1 MTSRASRRI
10 ACIAALA
17 AALFATALSAAAD
30 NWYAITPDG
39 VRVKESVAAVA
50 PDLRIVAD
58 EVDRLEFTI
67 QVDGLRVNSFKTID
81 GAFVNVDWPGAAVC
95 GEIGAPAI
103 PVVRN
108 VFVAPTGAVVTAR
121 VESAASA
128 IRFDASIIGDSIR
141 LAPVRAPIPKI
152 PGAIEQARY
161 LCDPSAY
168 AIDAATP
175 AETVRVSELGVVR
188 GRRLMLVEVFP
199 VQYNPAQQTLDVC
212 PDMQVVV
219 EFQTAQPQAVTH
231 SVLPGLP
238 NVVLNPARVPVDK
251 AQTGNYLVIVAD
263 AFADQ
268 MEEFNLAKSAQG
280 FKVSTWTAAAG
291 VTTTQIATFIA
302 TQWADPNNAPDYIL
316 LVGDTNTIPNWTGG
330 GDGTPPTDLPYTCMD
345 GAGDWFPDI
354 AIGRFPVRSAA
365 QLAAVIDKTLY
376 LENGPLADPSYL
388 SRAVFMASEDNYSV
402 SEGTHEYCITN
413 YMDPNNFEYEKLYS
427 HTYNATTQQSRDAF
441 NSGRIFGIY
450 SGHGSETSWADGPVF
465 TQSDVNGL
473 LNTNLYPFV
482 CSFACV
488 TGNYTITECFC
499 ETWILA
505 PNKGAAAIWGSSVNS
520 YWTED
525 DVLQKT
531 LFSVFYDDY
540 IRELGPAFNQTRV
553 RYAAQMGSD
562 STTRRYFEMYNLF
575 GDPSLLIPDAEAA
588 LRVSPSGLFRTEG
601 PEGGP
606 FTPASMMYTLRNVSA
621 APIDYE
627 VTHEPA
633 ASWVTLDGVL
643 TGSLGAGETL
653 DITATINASADVLPI
668 GAYTDTISFANLTDH
683 VGDATRDISLE
694 VGRYVFNAI
703 DVPKPITDYNTS
715 TSTMTVD
722 QHFCIGDLN
731 LSLDLTHTYVGDLIV
746 RLQSPSGTTVTLHNR
761 TGGGSSN
768 LQLTYDDEGTPPD
781 GPGAL
786 ADFDRQSPLGIW
798 TLTVS
803 DEAGGDSGTLNGW
816 TLRILPLGEVC
827 PPAANDMSFHT
838 QPNIPVDI
846 TLQGMTEGAGPL
858 TYTIESLPANGTI
871 RDMATNI
878 VVDTAPYSLSG
889 NGNAVRYQPTI
900 GYNGVDVFTYFVSD
914 DTGQSDPAT
923 VAIDVGGPEPIHV
936 FDMNVDPSWTATG
949 AWAYG
954 QPTGGGSHNLDPTSG
969 YTGTHV
975 VGFNLSG
982 DYSDNM
988 ASTQYLT
995 TKAIDC
1001 TGITDVQLRFRR
1013 WLGIESASYD
1023 HANIQVSNNG
1033 TTWTTIWEHT
1043 GAAVS
1048 ETSWSLQTYDIAAIA
1063 DNQETMYIRWGMG
1076 PTDGSVTYPG
1086 WNIDDVEIWGR
1097 QPAPPMVLGDM
1108 NCDGVCDIADVAPF
1122 SLALVDADAYAAVYP
1137 DCTMSL
1143 ADANSDTVIDGNDL
1157 QTFVELLLF
1166 GD

>member
-1 MTSRASRRI
+1 MTSRASRQI
-10 ACIAALA
+10 ACIAAVA
-17 AALFATALSAAAD
+17 AALLVTALSAVAD
-30 NWYAITPDG
+30 TWYAITPDG
-39 VRVKESVAAVA
+39 LRAKESIAAVA
-50 PDLRIVAD
+50 PDLRVVAD
-58 EVDRLEFTI
+58 EADRLEFTI
-67 QVDGLRVNSFKTID
+67 RVDGLRVESFKTID
-81 GAFVNVDWPGAAVC
+81 GAFVNVDWPGAASF
-95 GEIGAPAI
+95 GDIGSPAI

-108 VFVAPTGAVVTAR
+108 VFVAPVGAVVTAR
-121 VESAASA
+121 VQSAADRISV
-128 IRFDASIIGDSIR
+128 DASIIGEPIR
-141 LAPVRAPIPKI
+141 LAPVRAPIPKV
-152 PGAIEQARY
+152 PGAAEQARY
-161 LCDPSAY
+161 LIDPQAY
-168 AIDAATP
+168 AIDAGTP
-175 AETVRVSELGVVR
+175 AEPVRVSELGIVR

-199 VQYNPAQQTLDVC
+199 VQYNPAQQTLELC
-212 PDMQVVV
+212 PEVNVVVDFETTLPQVV
-219 EFQTAQPQAVTH
+219 EH

-238 NVVLNPARVPVDK
+238 NVVLNPGRVPVDK
-251 AQTGNYLVIVAD
+251 VQTGNYLVIVAD

-268 MEEFNLAKSAQG
+268 MEEFNLAKTSQG
-280 FKVSTWTAAAG
+280 FKVNTWTAAPG
-291 VTTTQIATFIA
+291 VTTSQIANFIA
-302 TQWADPNNAPDYIL
+302 SQWADPLNTPDYIL

-376 LENGPLADPSYL
+376 FENGPLSDPSYL

-402 SEGTHEYCITN
+402 SEGTHDYCIAN
-413 YMDPNNFEYEKLYS
+413 YMEPNNFEYEKLYS

-465 TQSDVNGL
+465 TQGDVNGL
-473 LNTNLYPFV
+473 LNANMYPFV

-488 TGNYTITECFC
+488 TGNYTMTECFC
-499 ETWILA
+499 ETWVLA

-553 RYAAQMGSD
+553 RYAAQMGSNE
-562 STTRRYFEMYNLF
+562 TTRRYFEMYNLL

-588 LRVSPSGLFRTEG
+588 LRVSPSGLFRAEG

-606 FTPASMMYTLRNVSA
+606 FTPASAIYTLRNVSDA
-621 APIDYE
+621 AIDYE
-627 VTHEPA
+627 VSHHPTA
-633 ASWVTLDGVL
+633 DWVTLDGAL
-643 TGSLGAGETL
+643 TGTLAAGATL
-653 DITATINASADVLPI
+653 DITATINTSADALPI
-668 GAYTDTISFANLTDH
+668 GAYTDTIRFVNLTDH
-683 VGDATRDISLE
+683 VGDATRDMSLE

-703 DVPKPITDYNTS
+703 DVPKPITDNNTS
-715 TSTMTVD
+715 TSTMTVN

-731 LSLDLTHTYVGDLIV
+731 LSLDLAHTYVGDLV
-746 RLQSPSGTTVTLHNR
+746 VSLQSPSATTVTLHNR

-786 ADFDRQSPLGIW
+786 ADYDRQSPMGVW
-798 TLTVS
+798 TLIVS
-803 DEAGGDSGTLNGW
+803 DEAGGDTGSLNGW
-816 TLRILPLGEVC
+816 TLRILPLGEIC
-827 PPAANDMSFHT
+827 PPSAGDMSVHT
-838 QPNIPVDI
+838 QSNIPLDI
-846 TLQGMTEGAGPL
+846 TLLGVTEGAGPL
-858 TYTIESLPANGTI
+858 TYIIETLPANGEL
-871 RDMATNI
+871 RDLATNDVI
-878 VVDTAPYSLSG
+878 TAAPYSLIG
-889 NGNAVRYQPTI
+889 NGADVRYQPTI
-900 GYNGVDVFTYFVSD
+900 GYNGLDAFIYFVSD

-936 FDMNVDPSWTATG
+936 FDMNVNPTWTTMG

-969 YTGTHV
+969 YSGSNV
-975 VGFNLSG
+975 IGYNLSG
-982 DYSDNM
+982 DYSDDM
-988 ASTQYLT
+988 TATQYLT

-1001 TGITDVQLRFRR
+1001 SGVTDVQLRFRR
-1013 WLGIESASYD
+1013 WLGIESATYD
-1023 HANIQVSNNG
+1023 HAIIQVSNNG

-1048 ETSWSLQTYDIAAIA
+1048 ETSWSLQTYDIAAVA
-1063 DNQETMYIRWGMG
+1063 DDQPTVFIRWGMG

-1097 QPAPPMVLGDM
+1097 LPAPLIGDM
-1108 NCDGVCDIADVAPF
+1108 NCDGVFDMNDVAPF
-1122 SLALVDADAYAAVYP
+1122 TIALVDAEAYGAAYP
-1137 DCTMSL
+1137 DCGISL
-1143 ADANSDTVIDGNDL
+1143 ADTNLDAAVDGGDL
-1157 QTFVELLLF
+1157 QSFVDLLLF